1 MTQSAPRVRGTVT
14 RQIRGLGREQ
24 TKSKT
29 RNSLS
34 RFIFARTKTLF
45 KGGLSAKAGTQA
57 SLALESSR
65 RRAHLLS
72 RGCHF
77 SNSFLHQTEMHVIQT
92 DKWKNKPNSLQ
103 ARAAGTNCTRHL
115 HKGWTPSKTAGCLA
129 AVWLVLHINYGMG
142 IAPRWF
148 RAGIRE
154 SHAIWQYMSDT
165 QAQTNSHSR
174 LN

>member
-1 MTQSAPRVRGTVT
+1 MVQGRPTAKTQTHG
-14 RQIRGLGREQ
+14 
-24 TKSKT
+24 
-29 RNSLS
+29 SLDLT
-34 RFIFARTKTLF
+34 ILW
-45 KGGLSAKAGTQA
+45 
-57 SLALESSR
+57 

-72 RGCHF
+72 RESHF

-92 DKWKNKPNSLQ
+92 DTYTNLPTRQHLLQ
-103 ARAAGTNCTRHL
+103 TKL
-115 HKGWTPSKTAGCLA
+115 VLA
-129 AVWLVLHINYGMG
+129 ADASRGETRVRSTPRLASLWPVLHINYGMG

-154 SHAIWQYMSDT
+154 SHAIWQYMSGT